1 MKTKLFALLSTVA
14 LATPA
19 MATPVAIDNG
29 LMTNVP
35 GYGYSRVETV
45 DFCLGEVGVDRYQDL
60 LTDTEFETFGACLE
74 EMT

>member
-1 MKTKLFALLSTVA
+1 MKKLLSALTVLT

-19 MATPVAIDNG
+19 AATPVAIDNG